1 MPEARILITRKMRA
15 RTEYV
20 CLYPLDKDFNQM
32 ISITKLDTIFNYF
45 LLNFDIFAFL
55 KLKYDRL

>member
-1 MPEARILITRKMRA
+1 
-15 RTEYV
+15 
-20 CLYPLDKDFNQM
+20 M
-32 ISITKLDTIFNYF
+32 IPITKLDTIFNYF